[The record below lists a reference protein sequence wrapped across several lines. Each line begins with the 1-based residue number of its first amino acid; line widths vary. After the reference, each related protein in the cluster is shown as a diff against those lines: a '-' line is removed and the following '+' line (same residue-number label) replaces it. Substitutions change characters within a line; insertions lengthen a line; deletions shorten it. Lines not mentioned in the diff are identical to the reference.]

1 MDVSEIRKTA
11 ELEDRHWWFRERRH
25 LLSVELG
32 RLAGPGRAIDIGA
45 AGGGNTRVLRDHGWS
60 ATAIEY
66 NEEGAALARERNL
79 SSVRGDA
86 TALPFASGSID
97 LAVAFDVLE
106 HIEDDKAAVAET
118 ARVLRRRATLLVAVP
133 CDMRLW
139 SAHDVACSHFRRY
152 TKDTV
157 RQLVEG
163 AGFEIEALWSW
174 NVLLRP
180 LVRLRRRRSEGSDTQ
195 DSGLLTNSALSAV
208 VRAERHLPVKQLPGV
223 SLMLRA
229 HRL

>member
-1 MDVSEIRKTA
+1 VDVSEIRKTA

-25 LLSVELG
+25 LLAAELERVG
-32 RLAGPGRAIDIGA
+32 GPGRAIDVGA

-66 NEEGAALARERNL
+66 SQEGAALAWERSL
-79 SSVRGDA
+79 FSVRGDA
-86 TALPFASGSID
+86 TALPLASGSID

-106 HIEDDKAAVAET
+106 HIEDDKTAVAEI
-118 ARVLRRRATLLVAVP
+118 ARVLRRGGTFLVSVP

-139 SAHDVACSHFRRY
+139 GAHDVACSHFRRY
-152 TKDTV
+152 TRETLQQV
-157 RQLVEG
+157 VEG
-163 AGFEIEALWSW
+163 AGFQIEALSSW

-180 LVRLRRRRSEGSDTQ
+180 VVRLRRRRSEGSDTQ
-195 DSGLLTNSALSAV
+195 DSGALLNFGLSAV
-208 VRAERHLPVKQLPGV
+208 IRAERYLPVKKLPGV

-229 HRL
+229 SRL